1 MGKIVDIEGLNS
13 KQKLLFF
20 AVCLVLLIV
29 FTTLLSSL
37 NFGNK
42 VIDYANT
49 SIYDLLIDS
58 EETTDRDTYWTLN
71 GIILDFMRSYQ
82 TVEKM
87 DTSSLVEYHYTGYSL
102 EDYFKAL
109 DREYQKY
116 LGKKNYIETAKNMIS
131 KMVTWNE
138 NGFVLKEENII
149 NTIYKMDKYDGYICL
164 LNSENLNEE
173 TYIGIIMDKEK
184 EEYNIFYI
192 Q

>member
-192 Q
+192 H